1 MSRALIVYGTGEGH
15 SDDVAEALVKHL
27 RAAGVTVDAVRIQD
41 APPNADG
48 VDAVIVGSSI
58 HVSKHD
64 KHVVAW
70 IEANKQWLTEHP
82 SAFFQ
87 VSLASATDAPESQTK
102 AGSYI
107 DDLIT
112 TTGWHPDL
120 VGLFGGAL
128 LYTRYGFAKRAL
140 LKSIAKKSGLGS
152 DTQRDYDYTDYEAV
166 KHFAD
171 DVAAMIAEQK

>member
-1 MSRALIVYGTGEGH
+1 MARALIVYGSGEGH
-15 SDDVAEALVKHL
+15 SDDVAEALAKHL
-27 RAAGVTVDAVRIQD
+27 RAAGVTVDAARIAD

-48 VDAVIVGSSI
+48 IDAVIVGSSI
-58 HVSKHD
+58 HVGKHD

-70 IEANKQWLTEHP
+70 IEANKEWLTEHP

-87 VSLASATDAPESQTK
+87 VSLSSATDTSDAQAK
-102 AGSYI
+102 AGAYI

-112 TTGWHPDL
+112 ETGWHPDL

-140 LKSIAKKSGLGS
+140 LKSIAKKSGLGA
-152 DTQRDYDYTDYEAV
+152 DTRRDYDYTDYEAV
-166 KHFAD
+166 RHFAD
-171 DVAAMIAEQK
+171 DMAAIIDQDN